1 VSIVGGDVMLLHGV
15 ATVDWSAAMNVGVA
29 HSDPNPNST
38 YFNSK
43 GMWVTYVLV
52 VAFVHYMFLSLPF
65 LSVAMAW
72 TLTNV
77 LHNMVCY
84 FVLSHISFYPTYCEG
99 LLMPDI
105 CFAVCSQV
113 YRQHVIYIM
122 FECFNC
128 HVSVCLF
135 HIIWCELHSWY

>member
-1 VSIVGGDVMLLHGV
+1 
-15 ATVDWSAAMNVGVA
+15 MNVGVA

-52 VAFVHYMFLSLPF
+52 VAFIHYMFLSLPF

-77 LHNMVCY
+77 FHNMVCTLTL
-84 FVLSHISFYPTYCEG
+84 FF
-99 LLMPDI
+99 LLLVI
-105 CFAVCSQV
+105 CSVSDHK
-113 YRQHVIYIM
+113 YM
-122 FECFNC
+122 FDK
-128 HVSVCLF
+128 
-135 HIIWCELHSWY
+135 

>member
-1 VSIVGGDVMLLHGV
+1 
-15 ATVDWSAAMNVGVA
+15 MNVGVA

-52 VAFVHYMFLSLPF
+52 VAFIHYMFLSLPF

-77 LHNMVCY
+77 LHNMVCQPCFIPP
-84 FVLSHISFYPTYCEG
+84 FVS
-99 LLMPDI
+99 
-105 CFAVCSQV
+105 
-113 YRQHVIYIM
+113 
-122 FECFNC
+122 
-128 HVSVCLF
+128 
-135 HIIWCELHSWY
+135 